1 MQQEFHLIL
10 DIDELTD
17 AVADALFEAGFDDSH
32 LTQTGGHPC
41 IVIDDRDT
49 TDLAATVRA
58 AVAEA
63 GRAGVKVLRVQIP
76 NVEQI
81 NVERINA
88 ELASASS

>member
-1 MQQEFHLIL
+1 MKQEFHLIL
-10 DIDELTD
+10 GIDELTD

-32 LTQTGGHPC
+32 LTQSGGHPC

-49 TDLAATVRA
+49 TDLTATVRA
-58 AVAEA
+58 AVAVA

-76 NVEQI
+76 GVEQ
-81 NVERINA
+81 INA

>member
-1 MQQEFHLIL
+1 MKQEFHLIL
-10 DIDELTD
+10 DIKELTD

-32 LTQTGGHPC
+32 LTRCGGHPC

-58 AVAEA
+58 AVADA
-63 GRAGVKVLRVQIP
+63 GRAGVRVLHVQIP
-76 NVEQI
+76 DVEQ
-81 NVERINA
+81 INA